1 VAHPGQRH
9 RRHQSSPRPRR
20 APHPLEPAAIQE
32 SLLPSLPALT
42 RHHRVVIASVADP
55 AIAALA
61 ETRETTK
68 DAYAAAAAERT
79 MALQD
84 RTAAVLRRMGVAV
97 IDASPAELP
106 PKLADHYLMLKAQ
119 GLL

>member
-1 VAHPGQRH
+1 
-9 RRHQSSPRPRR
+9 
-20 APHPLEPAAIQE
+20 LEPAAIQE

-42 RHHRVVIASVADP
+42 RHHRVVVASVADP
-55 AIAALA
+55 ALASMAA
-61 ETRETTK
+61 TRTTTEQ
-68 DAYAAAAAERT
+68 AYAAAAAERT
-79 MALQD
+79 VALQE

-97 IDASPAELP
+97 IDAAPEDLP

>member
-1 VAHPGQRH
+1 MLLT
-9 RRHQSSPRPRR
+9 
-20 APHPLEPAAIQE
+20 PLEPAAIQE

-42 RHHRVVIASVADP
+42 RHHRVVLASVADP
-55 AIAALA
+55 ALA
-61 ETRETTK
+61 MLASVRETTK

-79 MALQD
+79 VTLQE
-84 RTAAVLRRMGVAV
+84 RTAGVLRRMGVAV
-97 IDASPAELP
+97 IDATPAELP

>member
-1 VAHPGQRH
+1 
-9 RRHQSSPRPRR
+9 
-20 APHPLEPAAIQE
+20 
-32 SLLPSLPALT
+32 
-42 RHHRVVIASVADP
+42 
-55 AIAALA
+55 
-61 ETRETTK
+61 
-68 DAYAAAAAERT
+68 